1 MKRFLLSL
9 LLLCSLT
16 SLAFAGDKNTA
27 LIHPGETIYVRFETQ
42 GKKIKF
48 VKASTEKDDSA
59 QVIFTLAKE
68 LKGMMRQLK
77 VENKFASDLVYKVEI
92 RSLTQHHEARFSPS
106 PVVAGKV
113 GFDDY
118 PVFVEEIAAFDFKLE
133 R

>member
-1 MKRFLLSL
+1 MKRFLFSL

-16 SLAFAGDKNTA
+16 ALASAAEKNTA
-27 LIHPGETIYVRFETQ
+27 LIHPGETVYVRFELQ
-42 GKKIKF
+42 GKKMKF
-48 VKASTEKDDSA
+48 VKASTEKDEAA
-59 QVIFTLAKE
+59 QVIFTWAKE
-68 LKGMMRQLK
+68 LKGLSRQLK
-77 VENKFASDLVYKVEI
+77 VENKFANDLVYKVEI
-92 RSLTQHHEARFSPS
+92 RSLTQHHEARFNPS